1 MVREHACVYTPCW
14 DTLSQSEL
22 PTDHEDLT
30 VRLSLIAGI
39 ALMVVG
45 GFLLWQGGSLTT
57 RRDVLKVGDVRITAE
72 EQHPIQP
79 WAAGL
84 AIAAGIGLI
93 AVGARRRA

>member
-1 MVREHACVYTPCW
+1 M
-14 DTLSQSEL
+14 
-22 PTDHEDLT
+22 
-30 VRLSLIAGI
+30 RLSVIAGI
-39 ALMVVG
+39 VLIVAG

-84 AIAAGIGLI
+84 AIAAGIGFI
-93 AVGARRRA
+93 ALGARRKA